1 MLCWSI
7 KDVSP
12 KNAYSAHTQ
21 SLMRMCDHLLYCLGQ
36 KATIFILDFKLYKVL
51 SKYVVHLNKIK
62 TTIVFIILIIAGGEI
77 IHNTYETTNKI
88 SFRTLK
94 QQNETSKHHNQK
106 CNKNKN

>member
-1 MLCWSI
+1 MG
-7 KDVSP
+7 KGT
-12 KNAYSAHTQ
+12 NAYSARTQ

-51 SKYVVHLNKIK
+51 SKSVVHLNKIK

-94 QQNETSKHHNQK
+94 QQNEMPKHHNQK
-106 CNKNKN
+106 RNNNKN